1 MYRYIISLL
10 LFSVIAILSTI
21 LYFNLDSFNKSLSR
35 KERKEADIA
44 PVSSISIVNYLTSH
58 ESITANVDN
67 AN

>member
-21 LYFNLDSFNKSLSR
+21 LYFNLDSLNKSR
-35 KERKEADIA
+35 KDRKEADIA